1 MTNLLLSNENL
12 EKTIAAAQINQDQK
26 EALLK
31 SIPTLNEEER
41 LKLLELLKET
51 FFLDMEA
58 AESVKKIKN
67 SWEE

>member
-12 EKTIAAAQINQDQK
+12 EKTIASAQINQDQK

-58 AESVKKIKN
+58 AESAEKIKKN
-67 SWEE
+67 WEE